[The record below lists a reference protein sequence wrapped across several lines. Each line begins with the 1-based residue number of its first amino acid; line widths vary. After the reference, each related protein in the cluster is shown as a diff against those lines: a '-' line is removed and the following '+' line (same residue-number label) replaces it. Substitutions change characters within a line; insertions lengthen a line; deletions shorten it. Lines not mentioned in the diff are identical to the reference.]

1 MSLAIFGFLIDDAVL
16 CFSHPLKVV
25 NITDTPPL
33 SNPLFLRDTMSN
45 LLYFLL
51 ISRQQNVILESD
63 ILRQVWD
70 NHGLRSSQSRLIQVI
85 SRLKYNLMLIGVK
98 HDFIERVSGK
108 GYRIT
113 TANIKTLYEYQGLN
127 ELKQKI

>member
-1 MSLAIFGFLIDDAVL
+1 
-16 CFSHPLKVV
+16 
-25 NITDTPPL
+25 
-33 SNPLFLRDTMSN
+33 MSN

>member
-1 MSLAIFGFLIDDAVL
+1 MSLAIFGFLIDDTVL
-16 CFSHPLKVV
+16 CFSHPLKVF

-108 GYRIT
+108 VYRIT

>member
-1 MSLAIFGFLIDDAVL
+1 MSLAIFGFLIDDTVL
-16 CFSHPLKVV
+16 YFSHPLKVV

-113 TANIKTLYEYQGLN
+113 TANIKTLYEYHGLN
-127 ELKQKI
+127 DLKQKI

>member
-1 MSLAIFGFLIDDAVL
+1 MSLTIFGFIIDDAVL

-25 NITDTPPL
+25 NITETPPL
-33 SNPLFLRDTMSN
+33 SNPLILRDTMSN

-51 ISRQQNVILESD
+51 INRQQNVILESD
-63 ILRQVWD
+63 ILHQVWD
-70 NHGLRSSQSRLIQVI
+70 NNGLRSSQSRLIQVI
-85 SRLKYNLMLIGVK
+85 SRLKYTLMLVGVK

-113 TANIKTLYEYQGLN
+113 SSNIKTLYKLPNIEVLR
-127 ELKQKI
+127 QKI

>member
-1 MSLAIFGFLIDDAVL
+1 MSLTIFGFIIDDAVL

-25 NITDTPPL
+25 NITETPPL
-33 SNPLFLRDTMSN
+33 SNPLILRDTMSN

-51 ISRQQNVILESD
+51 INRQQNVILESD
-63 ILRQVWD
+63 ILHQVWD
-70 NHGLRSSQSRLIQVI
+70 NKGLRSSQSRLIQVI
-85 SRLKYNLMLIGVK
+85 SRLKYTLMLVGVK

-113 TANIKTLYEYQGLN
+113 SSNIKTLYKLPNIEVLR
-127 ELKQKI
+127 QKI

>member
-16 CFSHPLKVV
+16 CLSHPMKVV

-63 ILRQVWD
+63 ILHQVWD

-113 TANIKTLYEYQGLN
+113 TANIKTLYEYQVLN

>member
-1 MSLAIFGFLIDDAVL
+1 MSLTIFGFIIDDAVL

-25 NITDTPPL
+25 NITETPPL
-33 SNPLFLRDTMSN
+33 SNPLILRDTMSN

-51 ISRQQNVILESD
+51 INRQQNVILESD
-63 ILRQVWD
+63 ILHQVWD
-70 NHGLRSSQSRLIQVI
+70 NKGLRSSQSRLIQVI

-113 TANIKTLYEYQGLN
+113 SSNIKTLYKLPNIEVLR
-127 ELKQKI
+127 QKI

>member
-1 MSLAIFGFLIDDAVL
+1 MSLTIFGFLIDDAVL

-25 NITDTPPL
+25 NITETPPL
-33 SNPLFLRDTMSN
+33 SNPLILRDTMSN

-51 ISRQQNVILESD
+51 INRQQNVILESD
-63 ILRQVWD
+63 ILHQVWD
-70 NHGLRSSQSRLIQVI
+70 NKGLRSSQSRLIQVI
-85 SRLKYNLMLIGVK
+85 SRLKYTLMLVGVK

-113 TANIKTLYEYQGLN
+113 SSNIKTLYKLPNIEVLR
-127 ELKQKI
+127 QKI

>member
-1 MSLAIFGFLIDDAVL
+1 MSLTIFGFLIDDAVL

-25 NITDTPPL
+25 NITETPPL
-33 SNPLFLRDTMSN
+33 SNPLILRDTMSN

-51 ISRQQNVILESD
+51 INRQQNVILESD
-63 ILRQVWD
+63 ILHQVWD
-70 NHGLRSSQSRLIQVI
+70 NKGLRSSQSRLIQVI
-85 SRLKYNLMLIGVK
+85 SRLKYTLMLVGVK

-113 TANIKTLYEYQGLN
+113 SSDIKTLYKLPNIEVLR
-127 ELKQKI
+127 QKI

>member
-1 MSLAIFGFLIDDAVL
+1 MSLAIFGFLIDDTVL

>member
-25 NITDTPPL
+25 NITETPPL

-70 NHGLRSSQSRLIQVI
+70 NNGLRSSQSRLIQVI

-113 TANIKTLYEYQGLN
+113 TANIKTLYEYQDIG

>member
-1 MSLAIFGFLIDDAVL
+1 MSLTIFGFIINDAVL

-25 NITDTPPL
+25 NITETPPL
-33 SNPLFLRDTMSN
+33 SNPLILRDTMSN

-51 ISRQQNVILESD
+51 INRQQNVILESD
-63 ILRQVWD
+63 ILHQVWD
-70 NHGLRSSQSRLIQVI
+70 NKGLRSSQSRLIQVI
-85 SRLKYNLMLIGVK
+85 SRLKYTLMLVGVK

-113 TANIKTLYEYQGLN
+113 SSNIKTLYKLPNIEVLR
-127 ELKQKI
+127 QKI

>member
-1 MSLAIFGFLIDDAVL
+1 MSLTIFGFLIDDAVL

-25 NITDTPPL
+25 NITETPPL
-33 SNPLFLRDTMSN
+33 SNPLILRDTMSN

-51 ISRQQNVILESD
+51 INRQQNVILESD
-63 ILRQVWD
+63 ILHQVWD
-70 NHGLRSSQSRLIQVI
+70 NKGLRSSQSRLIQVI
-85 SRLKYNLMLIGVK
+85 SRLKYTLMLVGVK

-113 TANIKTLYEYQGLN
+113 SSNIKTLYKLPDIEVLR
-127 ELKQKI
+127 QKI

>member
-113 TANIKTLYEYQGLN
+113 TANIKTLYEYQVLN

>member
-16 CFSHPLKVV
+16 CFSYPLRII
-25 NITDTPPL
+25 NITETLPR
-33 SNPLFLRDTMSN
+33 SNPLVLRDTMSN

-70 NHGLRSSQSRLIQVI
+70 NNGLRSSQSRLIQVI
-85 SRLKYNLMLIGVK
+85 SRLKYNLMLVGVK
-98 HDFIERVSGK
+98 RDFIERVSGK

-113 TANIKTLYEYQGLN
+113 TANIKTLYEYQGLE